1 MSELNIYLV
10 LLVIWPL
17 NMKDVSLCG
26 FTYVYVCV
34 IGEEPVL
41 TGF

>member
-1 MSELNIYLV
+1 MTELNIYMILS
-10 LLVIWPL
+10 VIWPL
-17 NMKDVSLCG
+17 NVKVVSVCG

-34 IGEEPVL
+34 VGEESVL